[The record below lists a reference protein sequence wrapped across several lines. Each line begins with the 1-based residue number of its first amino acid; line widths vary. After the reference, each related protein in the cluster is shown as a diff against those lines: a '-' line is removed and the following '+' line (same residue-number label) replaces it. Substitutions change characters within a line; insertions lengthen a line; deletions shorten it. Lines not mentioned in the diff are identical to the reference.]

1 MQRGGHH
8 RPTWSWDAEPF
19 VGGWW
24 SCHRLLNPSL
34 MRCTPPSP
42 AASLESPGH
51 VGGCFA
57 EQPFFNLRSCIIC
70 SCEAEVSGLE
80 STLVSGDDNPQ
91 PAANTDFSF
100 VSFLQHERL
109 SR

>member
-1 MQRGGHH
+1 MVVGCRAICWGLVVLSQV
-8 RPTWSWDAEPF
+8 AEPQ
-19 VGGWW
+19 
-24 SCHRLLNPSL
+24 LNE
-34 MRCTPPSP
+34 MHPPSP

-57 EQPFFNLRSCIIC
+57 EQPSFNLRSCTVC

-91 PAANTDFSF
+91 LTANTDFSF